1 MPNEAKDVI
10 WKLPPKMFEQIR
22 DFNKTE
28 FVDRIHDT
36 LRMGSIHGNQALEL
50 SLGDHRI

>member
-28 FVDRIHDT
+28 FVHKVHDT
-36 LRMGSIHGNQALEL
+36 LGMGSIHSNQALEL
-50 SLGDHRI
+50 RLGDRWV